1 MNKDLEYLKQDPQ
14 FIRNYTIGMKHLQQS
29 GIFPVL
35 RQLGMVDYPP
45 SATPD
50 QVALIGARSAGFQD
64 CITVLFEFL
73 ERHITEKPDGSKIR
87 MDFGSLDFAVKN
99 GFISE
104 NEANGI
110 RNGLYLSEHP
120 AEERGPAAINAN
132 GNQSKAG
139 RT

>member
-1 MNKDLEYLKQDPQ
+1 MSKDLEYLKQDPQ

-35 RQLGMVDYPP
+35 RQLGMVKYPP

-64 CITVLFEFL
+64 CIEVLFNFL
-73 ERHITEKPDGSKIR
+73 EEHIKERPTGGAR
-87 MDFGSLDFAVKN
+87 MDFGSLDYAVKH
-99 GFISE
+99 GYITE

-110 RNGLYLSEHP
+110 RNGQYLSEHP
-120 AEERGPAAINAN
+120 SEERRSTTVNTN
-132 GNQSKAG
+132 GNQPK
-139 RT
+139 T